1 MQRKQE
7 LSRNRFKHWYKGV
20 VNSTWEVSGVQETG
34 HQFRGLEAAQ
44 GRKLF
49 VDLSDV
55 GASSQFQLRTAQDK
69 V

>member
-7 LSRNRFKHWYKGV
+7 LSRNGFKHWYTGV
-20 VNSTWEVSGVQETG
+20 VNSTREVSGVQETG
-34 HQFRGLEAAQ
+34 HQLRGLEAAQ

-55 GASSQFQLRTAQDK
+55 GVSSEFQLRAAQDK